1 VSPRPNVEEAR
12 RRQILEAACEAI
24 AERGFAAV
32 RISDVAAKAN
42 TSTGTVHYYFDNR
55 QDVLRQAL
63 RFAFEQSLSRQLME
77 LGKLR
82 SPRRRLV
89 RLIELNLPGADQVT
103 QEWIIWMEFWLEA
116 VHHPEMRPVNEDLY
130 GRWRKVVAD
139 IIVAGQA
146 AGDFKSDA
154 DPDSLANRFVALMDG
169 LAIQVLLHSSEM
181 TVTKMRRVLGDF
193 VTNDLSESAVG
204 RRGRLDNKL
213 TDTSTMWPRA
223 VADGRLET

>member
-1 VSPRPNVEEAR
+1 VSPRPNVEEER

-63 RFAFEQSLSRQLME
+63 HFAFDQSISRQLEE
-77 LGKLR
+77 LGKIR

-89 RLIELNLPGADQVT
+89 RLIEMNLPGAEEAT
-103 QEWIIWMEFWLEA
+103 QEWIVWMEFWLEA
-116 VHHPEMRPVNEDLY
+116 VHHPEMRPVNEELY

-139 IIVAGQA
+139 IIVAGQTS
-146 AGDFKSDA
+146 GDFRQDA
-154 DPDSLANRFVALMDG
+154 DADSLGNRFVALMDG
-169 LAIQVLLHSSEM
+169 LAIQVLLHSPQM
-181 TVTKMRRVLGDF
+181 TAAKMRRVLGEF
-193 VTNDLSESAVG
+193 VTSDLSETAIAAG
-204 RRGRLDNKL
+204 R
-213 TDTSTMWPRA
+213 T
-223 VADGRLET
+223 

>member
-1 VSPRPNVEEAR
+1 VSPRPNVEEER

-63 RFAFEQSLSRQLME
+63 HFAFDQSISRQLEE
-77 LGKLR
+77 LGKIR

-89 RLIELNLPGADQVT
+89 RLIEMNLPGAVEAT
-103 QEWIIWMEFWLEA
+103 QEWIVWMEFWLEA
-116 VHHPEMRPVNEDLY
+116 VHHPEMRPVNEELY

-146 AGDFKSDA
+146 SGDFRQDA
-154 DPDSLANRFVALMDG
+154 HADSLANRFVALMDG
-169 LAIQVLLHSSEM
+169 LAIQVLLHSPQM
-181 TVTKMRRVLGDF
+181 TAAKMRRVLGEF
-193 VTNDLSESAVG
+193 VTSDLSETAIAAG
-204 RRGRLDNKL
+204 
-213 TDTSTMWPRA
+213 PR
-223 VADGRLET
+223 